1 MSKGAKTK
9 ERFVASTVRLLRRT
23 GFNGTGVLDVIAD
36 SGAPRGS
43 LYFHFPG
50 GKEELA
56 VSAVAR
62 VRDDVRAWIER
73 TTIEQFFHQYARWME
88 KTDCQDGCP
97 VAALASDGSQ
107 SERLRGAAEDALGA
121 MQEAF
126 AVKLV
131 AAGHPNPRANELA
144 STLVCMFEG
153 AIIMTRARRDAT
165 PMRQAYDRLK
175 PLLEVTG

>member
-1 MSKGAKTK
+1 MSKGAETK
-9 ERFVASTVRLLRRT
+9 ERFVESTVRLMRRT

-62 VRDDVRAWIER
+62 VRDDICAWVER

-97 VAALASDGSQ
+97 VAALASDGSH
-107 SERLRGAAEDALGA
+107 SPRLLAAAQDALLA
-121 MQEAF
+121 MQDAF
-126 AVKLV
+126 AAKLV
-131 AAGHPNPRANELA
+131 AAGHTPARAEELG

-153 AIIMTRARRDAT
+153 AIIMGRARRDAA

-175 PLLEVTG
+175 PLVEAIA